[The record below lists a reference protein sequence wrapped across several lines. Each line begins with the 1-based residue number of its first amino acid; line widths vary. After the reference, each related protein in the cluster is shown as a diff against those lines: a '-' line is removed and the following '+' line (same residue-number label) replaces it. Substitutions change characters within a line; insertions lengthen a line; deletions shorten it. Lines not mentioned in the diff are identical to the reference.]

1 MKRAMTAVR
10 LMKKILLVALW
21 SMCVATS
28 ANAQSCAGNAQA
40 MARTELLFG
49 AGHVSP
55 TQWKDFL
62 AREVTPRFPYGLT
75 VLDGYGQWKAPD
87 GHIAKEKSHVLLIWH
102 GFDQGSKIDAI
113 RDAYKQRFH
122 QQSVM
127 RVDGTDCVSF

>member
-1 MKRAMTAVR
+1 MRASLVGI
-10 LMKKILLVALW
+10 LFLLVYPLG
-21 SMCVATS
+21 

-62 AREVTPRFPYGLT
+62 AKEVTPRFPYGLT
-75 VLDGYGQWKAPD
+75 VMDGYGQWKAPD
-87 GHIAKEKSHVLLIWH
+87 GRIAKEKSHVLLIWH
-102 GFDQGSKIDAI
+102 GFDQSAKIDAI